1 MEQVITQLAVKIL
14 FDDSLGFDEMR
25 RTIILP
31 EKQKLST
38 LYVTWVRIRLEY
50 LHMKGAFTK
59 LSCLNV
65 KLLFSVFL

>member
-31 EKQKLST
+31 EKQK
-38 LYVTWVRIRLEY
+38 
-50 LHMKGAFTK
+50 
-59 LSCLNV
+59 
-65 KLLFSVFL
+65 

>member
-1 MEQVITQLAVKIL
+1 MEQVITQLAFKIL

-38 LYVTWVRIRLEY
+38 LYLTWVRIRLEY
-50 LHMKGAFTK
+50 LHMKGAFI
-59 LSCLNV
+59 LNCPV
-65 KLLFSVFL
+65 